1 MISDY
6 LKAVAVAV
14 AVALFAMPV
23 QADAV
28 YQKIDDAAAA
38 AEPAVIAW
46 RRQIHSNPEL
56 SNQEFE
62 TAALVA
68 QQLRDLGF
76 DQVET
81 GIAVTGVVGTLKG
94 GKPGPVVALRA
105 DMDALPVVEQTGLPF
120 ASTKKGVF
128 QGKEVGIMHA
138 CGHDAHVA
146 MLLGVAKV
154 LAGMREELPG
164 TVKFI
169 FQPAEEGADG
179 VDTWGGRQMVEEGV
193 LKGANPPE
201 AIFGL
206 HVGPMASGTIN
217 YVKGAAMAGA
227 DMFDIS
233 VQGKQT
239 HGSSPWTGVD
249 PVVVAA
255 EQILALQLIPSRH
268 VNITTNPTI
277 ISIGSIHGGNRG
289 NIIPGQVE
297 MQGTL
302 RTFNM
307 EDREMIVER
316 MHKTIDNIAAM
327 HGATAELSFDLH
339 YPVTYNEP
347 ELLESL
353 LPAMREAAGAA
364 NVREMDALTGSEDFS
379 FFSQEIPGVYLFLGT
394 APADPARRFY
404 NHSPGFDVDEA
415 ALKVGVKTLA
425 YMTYDYMVLN
435 AGGE

>member
-1 MISDY
+1 MIRFLLILVLASTASVQAED
-6 LKAVAVAV
+6 LRQQISKAV
-14 AVALFAMPV
+14 
-23 QADAV
+23 DS
-28 YQKIDDAAAA
+28 

-56 SNQEFE
+56 GNQEHE
-62 TAALVA
+62 TAALIA
-68 QQLRDLGF
+68 QHLRSLKF
-76 DQVET
+76 DKVET
-81 GIAVTGVVGTLKG
+81 GIAGTGVVGTLIG

-105 DMDALPVVEQTGLPF
+105 DMDALPVVETTGLSF
-120 ASTKKGVF
+120 ASTKKGMF

-146 MLLGVAKV
+146 MLMGVAEV
-154 LAGMREELPG
+154 LASVREDLPG

-169 FQPAEEGADG
+169 FQPAEEGAEG
-179 VDTWGGRQMVEEGV
+179 VESWGGRLMVEEGV

-201 AIFGL
+201 AIFAL

-227 DMFDIS
+227 DMFDIT
-233 VQGKQT
+233 VHGKQT

-289 NIIPGQVE
+289 NIIPGQVD

-307 EDREMIVER
+307 KDREMIVER
-316 MHKTIDNIAAM
+316 MHKTVDNIAAM

-353 LPAMREAAGAA
+353 LPAMREAADAA
-364 NVREMDALTGSEDFS
+364 NVHEMDALTGSEDFS

-394 APADPARRFY
+394 APVDPARRFY
-404 NHSPGFDVDEA
+404 NHSPGFDVNEA
-415 ALKVGVKTLA
+415 ALKVGVKALA
-425 YMTYDYMVLN
+425 LMSYEYMLQN
-435 AGGE
+435 PK